1 MSHLR
6 AAMSHLRFDELV
18 DLAEGAAAE
27 SAAPHLSACDSCRR
41 QLADLRATMAAA
53 ARVEV
58 PEPSPLF
65 WDHLSERVREAVAAD
80 GVSRRSWW
88 RPLTWPPLAVPA
100 AAGAAAAA
108 GVVVAIVFAAL
119 LTSRVLAPVS
129 PAGDSASSPA
139 GPAVL
144 SVWAEF
150 ADDPSLSLVAD
161 LATQMDWDGDAAS
174 ELTAPS
180 HVGAADQVMGELSA
194 GERIEMRRLLQ
205 AELARPSD

>member
-6 AAMSHLRFDELV
+6 SDELV
-18 DLAEGAAAE
+18 DLAEGTRAE
-27 SAAPHLSACDSCRR
+27 STAPHLLGCEPCRR
-41 QLADLRATMAAA
+41 ELADLRSPMAAA
-53 ARVEV
+53 AGVEV

-65 WDHLSERVREAVAAD
+65 WDHLSERVREAIAAD
-80 GVSRRSWW
+80 GVPRGAWW
-88 RPLTWPPLAVPA
+88 RPSTWPVVAMPA
-100 AAGAAAAA
+100 AAGALLAILIAAM
-108 GVVVAIVFAAL
+108 
-119 LTSRVLAPVS
+119 LTSRGLAPVS
-129 PAGDSASSPA
+129 PAGEPASSPA
-139 GPAVL
+139 GPGAL

-161 LATQMDWDGDAAS
+161 LATQMDWDGDAS

-180 HVGAADQVMGELSA
+180 HVGAANQVMGELSA